1 MIDDVIAG
9 VALGLSIALPPGPV
23 SLVCIQQCIVTGWR
37 AGALASAGASVAH
50 ALYAIAAIAGAG
62 AVAGDLAYWHDLLR
76 LFSALLLFALGLRSC
91 LRRPILSRAPMAPA
105 RRDVFVASLLL
116 AISNPLTLMPY
127 LAVAA
132 GIQVTG
138 AGPGAFSAWSIPGVV
153 AGVALWYACLTITAS
168 ALHSQLPS
176 WLLRHLNLVS
186 GLALIALSVR
196 VALQ

>member
-1 MIDDVIAG
+1 MIADLVAG
-9 VALGLSIALPPGPV
+9 VVLGLSIALPPGPV
-23 SLVCIQQCIVTGWR
+23 SLVCIQQSIVTGWR

-62 AVAGDLAYWHDLLR
+62 AVAGALSDWHDLLQR
-76 LFSALLLFALGLRSC
+76 FSALLLFALGLRTC
-91 LRRPILSRAPMAPA
+91 LRRPNLSRSQATPA

-132 GIQVTG
+132 GVQG
-138 AGPGAFSAWSIPGVV
+138 AGAGSGAFSAWSIPGVV

-168 ALHSQLPS
+168 ALHRQLPS
-176 WLLRHLNLVS
+176 RLLRHLNLVS
-186 GLALIALSVR
+186 GLALIALSVH
-196 VALQ
+196 VALR